1 MKAAH
6 QRFRLRD
13 DVARAVRILA
23 LWICLATV
31 ACLSAG
37 CERSRDGEASN
48 QASEAI
54 SKDRIWSFMINDSTP
69 SARIRKWN
77 KQELRGLMIIDQNRA
92 AFFQQ
97 FSPLVRQ
104 IGDEIDIKIDACE
117 AIMRPGEVLPPG
129 PGCEWTSFDFYF
141 VITNGTWTESE
152 WHQVQIALQGE
163 ASKLLVDLRKVV
175 AAVPG
180 GEEHTCRTM
189 LEYSHQVS
197 NQIEHAVAIIDSK
210 QALVVGKCGT
220 YLFLN
225 MLGLYPFDGVQPL
238 DPATEAGSLAAFL
251 VKRAP
256 YGGAYLLQLLYSPE
270 VKPGMRKAEFIET
283 LPE

>member
-1 MKAAH
+1 
-6 QRFRLRD
+6 
-13 DVARAVRILA
+13 
-23 LWICLATV
+23 
-31 ACLSAG
+31 
-37 CERSRDGEASN
+37 
-48 QASEAI
+48 
-54 SKDRIWSFMINDSTP
+54 
-69 SARIRKWN
+69 
-77 KQELRGLMIIDQNRA
+77 
-92 AFFQQ
+92 
-97 FSPLVRQ
+97 
-104 IGDEIDIKIDACE
+104 
-117 AIMRPGEVLPPG
+117 
-129 PGCEWTSFDFYF
+129 
-141 VITNGTWTESE
+141 
-152 WHQVQIALQGE
+152 
-163 ASKLLVDLRKVV
+163 
-175 AAVPG
+175 
-180 GEEHTCRTM
+180 M